1 MIWLV
6 QTTVASELVLH
17 PNQDALMTATEAL
30 MSSVRWEPANTL
42 MGAVG
47 MLFLLVDEFLWLT
60 SPVFH
65 IS

>member
-30 MSSVRWEPANTL
+30 LSSVRWGPANTS

-47 MLFLLVDEFLWLT
+47 MLFLLVAEFLWLT

-65 IS
+65 IC

>member
-17 PNQDALMTATEAL
+17 PDQDALMTAAEAL
-30 MSSVRWEPANTL
+30 LSSVRWDPANTS

-65 IS
+65 IC